1 MPSFASPLFLAVAGG
16 VVVGHL
22 LPRDSQFRP
31 AFRFAATW
39 LLRAGVVLL
48 GLRISLSDL
57 ASIGTRGLVVVV
69 TTVVATFFGAQW
81 LGRRL
86 GVDPDLALLVG
97 TGYAICGIS
106 AVTAMNGVIRA
117 DEEEVAYAVG
127 LVTLAG
133 SLSIVVLPLLGTALG
148 LEPPEFGTWVGG
160 AVHDV
165 AQTIATASTSTEAA
179 TEAAI
184 VTKLSRVALLAPLIL
199 AVIISRRRRDLSDV
213 PVTRPPLLPWFV
225 VGFLA
230 LVALRSTGW
239 LAQEVI
245 DTARGLEGW
254 LFVAALFGVGAGVD
268 IGRLRRLG
276 GRPLQLGLLTWL
288 LVAGVSYLTVTALN
302 SVGN

>member
-1 MPSFASPLFLAVAGG
+1 MPTFASPLFLAVVGG
-16 VVVGHL
+16 MIIGNL
-22 LPRDSQFRP
+22 LPRDSGLRP

-57 ASIGTRGLVVVV
+57 TSIGATGLLVVV
-69 TTVVATFFGAQW
+69 TTVVVTFFGARW

-106 AVTAMNGVIRA
+106 AVSAMNGVIHA

-133 SLSIVVLPLLGTALG
+133 SLSIIVLPLLNSVLG
-148 LEPPEFGTWVGG
+148 LAPTEFGTWVGG

-165 AQTIATASTSTEAA
+165 AQTIATASTSTDAA

-199 AVIISRRRRDLSDV
+199 AVTISRRRRNLSDFA
-213 PVTRPPLLPWFV
+213 TKRPPLLPWFV

-230 LVALRSTGW
+230 MVALRSTGW
-239 LAQEVI
+239 LEENVVESVRA
-245 DTARGLEGW
+245 LEGW
-254 LFVAALFGVGAGVD
+254 LFVIALVGVGAGVD

-288 LVAGVSYLTVTALN
+288 VVAGVSYLAVVLI
-302 SVGN
+302 S

>member
-1 MPSFASPLFLAVAGG
+1 MPSFASPLFLAVIGG
-16 VVVGHL
+16 VVVGNL
-22 LPRDSQFRP
+22 LPRDSRLRP

-48 GLRISLSDL
+48 GLRISISDL
-57 ASIGTRGLVVVV
+57 ASIGARGLVVVV
-69 TTVVATFFGAQW
+69 VTVVATFFGARW

-133 SLSIVVLPLLGTALG
+133 SLSIVVIPLLGNALG
-148 LEPPEFGTWVGG
+148 LDPPDFGTWVGG

-179 TEAAI
+179 IEAAI

-199 AVIISRRRRDLSDV
+199 SVTISRRRREIADV
-213 PVTRPPLLPWFV
+213 TATRPPLLPWFV
-225 VGFLA
+225 IGFLA
-230 LVALRSTGW
+230 LVVLRSTGW
-239 LAQEVI
+239 LEENVI
-245 DTARGLEGW
+245 ETVRTLEGW

-268 IGRLRRLG
+268 IRRLRQLG

-288 LVAGVSYLTVTALN
+288 VVAGVSYLAVALIN
-302 SVGN
+302 